1 MSLLIIERM
10 KKGLYILSLIAFL
23 VVFAA
28 CEKCEKPMFTE
39 DPFATSNRG
48 LIDTDK
54 EGDFIGGIKG
64 GEDEIDADGDDGDI
78 TDPDEDEDFD
88 GIVDPDEDED
98 FDKDGD
104 GK

>member
-1 MSLLIIERM
+1 M
-10 KKGLYILSLIAFL
+10 KKGFYIVGLIAFL
-23 VVFAA
+23 AVFAA
-28 CEKCEKPMFTE
+28 CEKCEKPVFNE
-39 DPFATSNRG
+39 DPFATDRSQASK
-48 LIDTDK
+48 TD
-54 EGDFIGGIKG
+54 GIAIGEKG
-64 GEDEIDADGDDGDI
+64 GELDDNTLSGGLGKDI

>member
-1 MSLLIIERM
+1 M

-28 CEKCEKPMFTE
+28 CEKCSKPVMTKDAFAISENNLTDSDSDFSGGQRGDSDE
-39 DPFATSNRG
+39 DD
-48 LIDTDK
+48 IDLD
-54 EGDFIGGIKG
+54 GGIG
-64 GEDEIDADGDDGDI
+64 I

-98 FDKDGD
+98 FDED

>member
-1 MSLLIIERM
+1 M
-10 KKGLYILSLIAFL
+10 KKGLYILGLIAFL

-28 CEKCEKPMFTE
+28 CEKCEKPVFTE
-39 DPFATSNRG
+39 DPFVGSNRG
-48 LIDTDK
+48 LIDDDY
-54 EGDFIGGIKG
+54 ESEFIGNTKSELDAVG
-64 GEDEIDADGDDGDI
+64 GVSPISDGGI

>member
-1 MSLLIIERM
+1 M
-10 KKGLYILSLIAFL
+10 KKGFYIVGLVAFL

-28 CEKCEKPMFTE
+28 CEKCEKPVFTE
-39 DPFATSNRG
+39 DPFAISEDRSLVG
-48 LIDTDK
+48 KD
-54 EGDFIGGIKG
+54 GDFTIGQKD
-64 GEDEIDADGDDGDI
+64 GEEDDSDLNGSVNGDI

>member
-1 MSLLIIERM
+1 M
-10 KKGLYILSLIAFL
+10 KKGFYILSLIAFL

-28 CEKCEKPMFTE
+28 CEKCEKPMPCNE
-39 DPFATSNRG
+39 DPFSTNRSLTSKDDG
-48 LIDTDK
+48 LTISQ
-54 EGDFIGGIKG
+54 KG
-64 GEDEIDADGDDGDI
+64 EEDETDLDGGI

>member
-1 MSLLIIERM
+1 M
-10 KKGLYILSLIAFL
+10 KKGFYILSLIAFL

-28 CEKCEKPMFTE
+28 CEKCEKPVFTE
-39 DPFATSNRG
+39 DPFATDRSLTAKDDG
-48 LIDTDK
+48 LTISQ
-54 EGDFIGGIKG
+54 KG
-64 GEDEIDADGDDGDI
+64 GEEDETDLDGGTDGDI